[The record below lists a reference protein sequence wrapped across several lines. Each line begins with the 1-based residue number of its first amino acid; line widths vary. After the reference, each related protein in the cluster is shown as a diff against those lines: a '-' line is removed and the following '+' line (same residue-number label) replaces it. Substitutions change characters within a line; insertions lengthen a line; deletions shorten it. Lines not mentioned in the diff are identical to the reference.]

1 MSQHLALG
9 LLIPFAGRLGVKLIS
24 LWLDIRRAGAAALP
38 ATDALAAEKAGEGSH
53 IQQEPIQ

>member
-24 LWLDIRRAGAAALP
+24 LWLDIRRAVAAALP
-38 ATDALAAEKAGEGSH
+38 DSDALAAGKAGEDENGRAA
-53 IQQEPIQ
+53 

>member
-24 LWLDIRRAGAAALP
+24 LWLDIRRAVAASI
-38 ATDALAAEKAGEGSH
+38 ATTAGDNA
-53 IQQEPIQ
+53 